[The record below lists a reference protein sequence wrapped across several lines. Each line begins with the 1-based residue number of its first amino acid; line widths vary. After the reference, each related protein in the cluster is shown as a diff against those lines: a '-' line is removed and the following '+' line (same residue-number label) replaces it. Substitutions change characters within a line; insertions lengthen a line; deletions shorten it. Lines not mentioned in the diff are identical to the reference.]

1 MSTDRIFELVNAIAF
16 FSWLVLFIIPYSK
29 VVQRVLLNLVVGGL
43 SGYYTYLFATSFD
56 PTAFSEFSTLEGLM
70 GLFTS
75 KEAVLMGW
83 VHYLAF
89 DLVAG
94 IFIARDAEKEGFSSR
109 ILPLFL
115 LPCFMAGP
123 LGWFAYFITKVIR
136 NRGRGH

>member
-1 MSTDRIFELVNAIAF
+1 MSTDHIFELVNAIAF
-16 FSWLVLFIIPYSK
+16 FSWLLFLIFPFSK
-29 VVQRVLLNLVVGGL
+29 RVQKLLLNLVVGGL

-70 GLFTS
+70 GLFS
-75 KEAVLMGW
+75 NKEAVLMGW

-109 ILPLFL
+109 VLPLFL
-115 LPCFMAGP
+115 VPCFLAGP
-123 LGWFAYFITKVIR
+123 LGWFAYLVTKTIR
-136 NRGRGH
+136 NR